1 MRAKLWSTARLW
13 HSIRRCIVCAAFIA
27 LMVPL
32 QGRASSPAVSTVEKA
47 YPGLVRGVLKSAE
60 LTDLPKDV
68 IVETDLFRITE
79 SFLDAGIQR
88 ANPAIQ
94 SQLKKNLLFVLE
106 SLVTKRLLLQQAYAA
121 GHSRDDPDDE
131 VIKKLLQGVASGVT
145 VSDQEVKDYY
155 LENRDAL
162 YGVPFEKAQEPLTA
176 ILLQEK
182 RREAMTDYTNSL
194 GERIPIRMD
203 TAWFQKHRELAG
215 DNPVDKARGSGK
227 PTMVEFGADGCRPCD
242 LMQPIVD
249 KLRGKYAKRLNIVFI
264 HVREEQN
271 LSTRYGISSI
281 PVQVFFDKTGR
292 EFFRHVGFFPEEEI
306 EKILIQMGV
315 G

>member
-1 MRAKLWSTARLW
+1 MKTILWSTTRLCR
-13 HSIRRCIVCAAFIA
+13 SIRRVIVCTAFIV
-27 LMVPL
+27 LTVPL
-32 QGRASSPAVSTVEKA
+32 QARTSWPQVSTVEKA

-68 IVETDLFRITE
+68 IAETDLFRITE
-79 SFLDAGIQR
+79 SFLDEGIQR
-88 ANPAIQ
+88 TNPAIQ
-94 SQLKKNLLFVLE
+94 PQLKKNLLFVLE
-106 SLVTKRLLLQQAYAA
+106 SLVTKRLLLHQAYAA
-121 GHSRDDPDDE
+121 GQSRNDPEDE
-131 VIKKLLQGVASGVT
+131 VIKQLLQGVASGVT

-162 YGVPFEKAQEPLTA
+162 YGVPFEEAQEPLTA

-182 RREAMTDYTNSL
+182 KREAMTDYTNSL

-203 TAWFQKHRELAG
+203 TAWFHKHRELAG
-215 DNPVDKARGSGK
+215 DNPVDMARNSGK

-249 KLRGKYAKRLNIVFI
+249 KLRGQYAKRLNIVFI
-264 HVREEQN
+264 HVREEQI

-306 EKILIQMGV
+306 KKILIQMGV
-315 G
+315 S